1 MVLVLEVCRLKFR
14 AAWCVTGDC
23 QKAPSSGVQQT
34 DLSSGGLATAPS
46 GVVLPHGHTS
56 LRVGEGL
63 RSPKSVL
70 QSCGHLC
77 HSCLRACP
85 RITVCS

>member
-14 AAWCVTGDC
+14 AVWYVTGDC

-34 DLSSGGLATAPS
+34 DLCASRLLSSGGLATAPS
-46 GVVLPHGHTS
+46 RVVLPHGHTS

-63 RSPKSVL
+63 QSPESVL
-70 QSCGHLC
+70 QSCGL
-77 HSCLRACP
+77 L
-85 RITVCS
+85 